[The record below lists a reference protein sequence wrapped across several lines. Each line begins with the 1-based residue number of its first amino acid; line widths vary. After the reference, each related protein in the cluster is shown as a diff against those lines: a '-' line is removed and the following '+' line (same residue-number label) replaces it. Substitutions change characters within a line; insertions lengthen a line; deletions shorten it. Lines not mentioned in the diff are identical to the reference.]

1 MANPYYVAPPSLQ
14 GLGQI
19 GAAYFQNQEQEE
31 AKAAQAAKQQEAAG
45 ILERGDMQEISN
57 FMINNPEM
65 AQGVKQSFG
74 FMNEQTEKNAV
85 DTAMG
90 MLSGGD
96 SDSALR
102 DRAAMISQQG
112 GDPSDTLALL
122 DVPEDE
128 RQKVA
133 QFTLASF
140 GSPAQIKAVSDLT
153 GGGTSETK
161 VGAQEIL
168 EDGTV
173 IQSTPTGTKV
183 YTPQGDLVTG
193 QAAADAIREGRAE
206 KVSNLRKA
214 AGEKKLATLE
224 AQNEL
229 QGEVEAGVISQK
241 EAANA
246 SIKAFDKIE
255 AINDKIGLYDEG
267 IALIDSGA
275 GTGKIEGMF
284 PSFKANTIKLNNLA
298 NRLGLDVVANTTFGA
313 LSAGE
318 LDMAMKTAMPTGLD
332 EQDLKEWLMEK
343 KDAQERLADYLES
356 AAIYLGT
363 PGNTKVGWLKK
374 KKLEKRQKANQPQQN
389 QAPQSAVDYLMAN
402 PQAADQFKAKFGY
415 LPEGM

>member
-1 MANPYYVAPPSLQ
+1 
-14 GLGQI
+14 
-19 GAAYFQNQEQEE
+19 
-31 AKAAQAAKQQEAAG
+31 
-45 ILERGDMQEISN
+45 
-57 FMINNPEM
+57 
-65 AQGVKQSFG
+65 
-74 FMNEQTEKNAV
+74 
-85 DTAMG
+85 
-90 MLSGGD
+90 
-96 SDSALR
+96 
-102 DRAAMISQQG
+102 
-112 GDPSDTLALL
+112 
-122 DVPEDE
+122 
-128 RQKVA
+128 
-133 QFTLASF
+133 
-140 GSPAQIKAVSDLT
+140 
-153 GGGTSETK
+153 
-161 VGAQEIL
+161 
-168 EDGTV
+168 
-173 IQSTPTGTKV
+173 
-183 YTPQGDLVTG
+183 
-193 QAAADAIREGRAE
+193 
-206 KVSNLRKA
+206 
-214 AGEKKLATLE
+214 
-224 AQNEL
+224 
-229 QGEVEAGVISQK
+229 VISQK